1 MENDFKY
8 IKIAIC
14 IILIN
19 YLIVNTIALVYNYEL
34 LRELEPKFI
43 VRGEILEMNYFNFTF
58 SNEVNFNIISR
69 QQKNITEYYYN
80 LTIFNQ
86 LTKSIEYYSLEISV
100 IKSYDIQIGN
110 IIELWDLKGGFYDIK
125 IIKGSD

>member
-1 MENDFKY
+1 MRDKY
-8 IKIAIC
+8 IYLKIGIC

-19 YLIVNTIALVYNYEL
+19 YLISNTISLIYINERL
-34 LRELEPKFI
+34 QKLEPKLI
-43 VRGEILEMNYFNFTF
+43 VRGEILEMNYFNVTF

-69 QQKNITEYYYN
+69 QQKNITEHYYN
-80 LTIFNQ
+80 ATIFNQ
-86 LTKSIEYYSLEISV
+86 LTKSIEYYSFEISV

-125 IIKGSD
+125 IIKGGV